1 MDSIGSARGAT
12 ERRDAFD
19 GLIVVENWS
28 QELTERVPTP

>member
-19 GLIVVENWS
+19 GLIVVENWFE
-28 QELTERVPTP
+28 ELTDRVPVP